1 MVKSTREIL
10 DPVDQQ
16 IVAALHGA
24 GRDSWENVAARTS
37 CSASTARRRFEA
49 LSDAGLVRVI
59 GATDV
64 SRLGIGTPVILRFR
78 GVPGEVESFM
88 AALGQRSDVRFLTAV
103 AGSADCVAELVV
115 PEMGDFVQLMTQL
128 VDGTS
133 ITTESF
139 VVTHTYRSG
148 QDWLPWHDEAPDRA
162 GQAGGQQDAAGR
174 DLPSP
179 VTISR
184 VEAGVLSHLMTDG
197 RIPVGVLAGAVGC
210 SERAAA
216 GAIESLRAKE
226 LLDFRVL
233 VEPELL
239 GYRAECFVWLDVVP
253 GALQETAARLAAH
266 PGTKYLSATT
276 GRFGLVGQVALPGIA
291 DIHDYTTTVLG
302 ALPGVRS
309 VDVTLQV
316 ATAKRVW
323 TRVIDGAY
331 AAPEGPIG
339 VVAALGDGAAR
350 RDRER

>member
-1 MVKSTREIL
+1 M
-10 DPVDQQ
+10 
-16 IVAALHGA
+16 AALHGA

-148 QDWLPWHDEAPDRA
+148 QDWLPRHDQAPD
-162 GQAGGQQDAAGR
+162 GLQQERVHQDR
-174 DLPSP
+174 PSP

-197 RIPVGVLAGAVGC
+197 RIPVGVLAGTVGC

-239 GYRAECFVWLDVVP
+239 GYRAECFVWLNVVP
-253 GALQETAARLAAH
+253 GALHETAVRLAGH

-276 GRFGLVGQVALPGIA
+276 GRFGLVAQVALPGIA